1 MVVPYIDEKQGEE
14 RNEMSEGEKQLTETV
29 EREKT
34 IAKGGKESASKRVHD
49 EYDIV
54 AASVGECT
62 TTLARPQVVLPDDS
76 IDANVTL
83 TKC

>member
-1 MVVPYIDEKQGEE
+1 MLIRNVLDFSSKRLLAVPYIDEKQGEE

-62 TTLARPQVVLPDDS
+62 TE
-76 IDANVTL
+76 
-83 TKC
+83 

>member
-1 MVVPYIDEKQGEE
+1 
-14 RNEMSEGEKQLTETV
+14 MSEGEKQLTETV

-62 TTLARPQVVLPDDS
+62 TE
-76 IDANVTL
+76 
-83 TKC
+83 